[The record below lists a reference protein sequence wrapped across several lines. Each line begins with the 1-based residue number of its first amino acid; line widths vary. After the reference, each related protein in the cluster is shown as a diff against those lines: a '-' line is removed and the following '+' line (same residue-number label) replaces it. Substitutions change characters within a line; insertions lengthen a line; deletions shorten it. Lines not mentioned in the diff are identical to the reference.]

1 MPLHSARALFL
12 ALILGI
18 AVAASLEA
26 QASQPATL
34 VMVTE
39 VWPPYRMDDPSSPS
53 GFKGIDIDLCMALEK
68 RLGIR
73 IDIRRVPWARAL
85 DMMRSGQADLIT
97 GIARTVEREEF
108 LHYLPTSYSVVRP
121 MFFAPKGQGNLV
133 RSYEELYGKSIGL
146 STHSA
151 YFPRFN
157 TDADLNKQSLSTET
171 QILQMLALKRIDLA
185 IGTDPNLSWDIARL
199 GLKDAVEPTAW
210 QPEER
215 TELFLAISK
224 KSPAASLLGRID
236 AELRAM
242 LADGSMAAIQAAYR

>member
-1 MPLHSARALFL
+1 MPLNSVRAFL
-12 ALILGI
+12 LAIALSMALLGSI
-18 AVAASLEA
+18 GA
-26 QASQPATL
+26 QASQATTL
-34 VMVTE
+34 IMVTE
-39 VWPPYRMDDPSSPS
+39 VWPPFRMDDAASPS
-53 GFKGIDIDLCMALEK
+53 GLTGIDIDLCIALEK

-97 GIARTVEREEF
+97 GIARTGERELF

-121 MFFAPKGQGNLV
+121 MFFAPKGQGALV
-133 RSYEELYGKSIGL
+133 RSYEELYGKSIGI
-146 STHSA
+146 STNSA

-157 TDADLNKQSLSTET
+157 ADAGLNKQSLSTEA

-199 GLKDAVEPTAW
+199 GLKDAIEPTAW

-215 TELFLAISK
+215 TELFLALSK
-224 KSPAASLLGRID
+224 KSPAAALLERMD
-236 AELRAM
+236 AALRAM
-242 LADGSMAAIQAAYR
+242 IADGSMDAIKAAYR

>member
-1 MPLHSARALFL
+1 MNEIPRRAFIL
-12 ALILGI
+12 ALILCI
-18 AVAASLEA
+18 ALAATLAA
-26 QASQPATL
+26 QPSQPSTL
-34 VMVTE
+34 IMVTE
-39 VWPPYRMDDPSSPS
+39 VWPPYRMDSASSAS
-53 GFKGIDIDLCMALEK
+53 GFTGIDIDLCLALEK

-73 IDIRRVPWARAL
+73 IDIQRVPWARAL

-97 GIARTVEREEF
+97 GIARTSERELY

-121 MFFAPKGQGNLV
+121 MFFAPKGQGSLI
-133 RSYEELYGKSIGL
+133 RSYEDLYGKAIGM

-157 TDADLNKQSLSTET
+157 ADKGLNKQSLSAEV

-185 IGTDPNLSWDIARL
+185 IGTDPNLGWDIARL

-215 TELFLAISK
+215 TELFLAISR
-224 KSPAASLLGRID
+224 KSSAAMLVERMD
-236 AELRAM
+236 AALRAM
-242 LADGSMAAIQAAYR
+242 IADGSMEAIQAAYR

>member
-1 MPLHSARALFL
+1 MPLNSVRSFFL
-12 ALILGI
+12 AIVLCM
-18 AVAASLEA
+18 AALASIGA
-26 QASQPATL
+26 QASQATTL
-34 VMVTE
+34 IMVTE
-39 VWPPYRMDDPSSPS
+39 VWPPFRMDDASSPS
-53 GFKGIDIDLCMALEK
+53 GFTGIDIDLCLALEK

-73 IDIRRVPWARAL
+73 IDIQRVPWARAL

-97 GIARTVEREEF
+97 GIARTSERELF

-121 MFFAPKGQGNLV
+121 MFFAPKGQGGLV

-157 TDADLNKQSLSTET
+157 VDAGLNKQSLSTET

-199 GLKDAVEPTAW
+199 GLRDAVEPTAW

-215 TELFLAISK
+215 TELYLALSR
-224 KSPAASLLGRID
+224 KSSAVNLVERMD
-236 AELRAM
+236 AVLRAM
-242 LADGSMAAIQAAYR
+242 IADGSIAAIQAAYR